1 LHNPIGFLWRGRA
14 GRSGAGTVRLQWA
27 RVLVSLFL
35 VQALLLLAAQDSH
48 AGVIIWLEL
57 SPTIEGETPHRD
69 HLIEII
75 QGHNRWLSNSG
86 QQFQPISQATYAT
99 VDDLDKGVRTNIIY
113 WHKKYSVEK
122 PFPTRVDGSAAGNP
136 VGVGELKPT
145 GRLRKVAGYSCED
158 YMGTGESAHWG
169 PLTEVDCV
177 SHDAPDVQEYNQFM
191 SLLNRLYVAA
201 GYSDGS
207 LRADYPGVGSP
218 QGIDGVPLETDPPGP
233 LVGYVVKKIESRE
246 IPASQFKVPAGF
258 VRVE

>member
-1 LHNPIGFLWRGRA
+1 LMKHAIKPTPLE
-14 GRSGAGTVRLQWA
+14 WA
-27 RVLVSLFL
+27 RVLVTLFLL
-35 VQALLLLAAQDSH
+35 VQALLLLAPQDSH
-48 AGVIIWLEL
+48 AGVVIWLEL
-57 SPTIEGETPHRD
+57 SPAFEGGKQRRD

-75 QGHNRWLSNSG
+75 QGHKRWLFRSG
-86 QQFQPISQATYAT
+86 EQFQPISQATDAVVY
-99 VDDLDKGVRTNIIY
+99 DLDKGVRTNIVY
-113 WHKKYSVEK
+113 WDKKYSVEK
-122 PFPTRVDGSAAGNP
+122 PFPTPVDGGGGNP

-158 YMGTGESAHWG
+158 YTGTDESAHWG
-169 PLTEVDCV
+169 HLTELDCV

-218 QGIDGVPLETDPPGP
+218 QGIDGIPLETDPPGP

-246 IPASQFKVPAGF
+246 IPASQFEVPAGF
-258 VRVE
+258 VRGEPGE